1 MLYNCH
7 QRSDN
12 SYMMSDVY
20 QQLYYSCYQTSGL
33 RPRIHAFSCFH
44 WKRFDFKVCLWGRKV
59 TSRTFNKR
67 VPEWHKFVY
76 CTRII
81 WCTAEESVNAFVL
94 KKKTAY
100 FVICPSNQPLCFS
113 PLSQVGGRAL
123 LPSLQPNRA
132 PATAPLVSASPP
144 CKMRNTT
151 RLKQTVVAWKFGTQ
165 VQVAWESSQ
174 PFATSALVSLQN
186 DVWEMSTEIPYW
198 WCVTTKIWV
207 VLLIGPAEREICLNQ
222 SVEALTR
229 SG

>member
-1 MLYNCH
+1 MTQICVLHEDYLMY
-7 QRSDN
+7 R
-12 SYMMSDVY
+12 
-20 QQLYYSCYQTSGL
+20 
-33 RPRIHAFSCFH
+33 RRICECFC
-44 WKRFDFKVCLWGRKV
+44 F
-59 TSRTFNKR
+59 
-67 VPEWHKFVY
+67 
-76 CTRII
+76 
-81 WCTAEESVNAFVL
+81 

-165 VQVAWESSQ
+165 VQVAWESSP
-174 PFATSALVSLQN
+174 PFATSALVSLRN
-186 DVWEMSTEIPYW
+186 NVWEMSTEIPYW

-222 SVEALTR
+222 SLEALPR

>member
-1 MLYNCH
+1 MGSWMTQICVLHKDYLMY
-7 QRSDN
+7 R
-12 SYMMSDVY
+12 
-20 QQLYYSCYQTSGL
+20 
-33 RPRIHAFSCFH
+33 RRICECF
-44 WKRFDFKVCLWGRKV
+44 C
-59 TSRTFNKR
+59 
-67 VPEWHKFVY
+67 
-76 CTRII
+76 
-81 WCTAEESVNAFVL
+81 L

-144 CKMRNTT
+144 CKMRNKT
-151 RLKQTVVAWKFGTQ
+151 RLEQTVVAWKTGTQ
-165 VQVAWESSQ
+165 V
-174 PFATSALVSLQN
+174 PALVSLGN